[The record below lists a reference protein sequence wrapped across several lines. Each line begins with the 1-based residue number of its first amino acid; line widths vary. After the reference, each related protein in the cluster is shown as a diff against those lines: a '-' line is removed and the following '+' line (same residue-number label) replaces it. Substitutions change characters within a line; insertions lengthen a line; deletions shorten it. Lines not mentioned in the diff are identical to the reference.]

1 MKNNNK
7 VRLQSILKTVFP
19 SVEGEF
25 KEEWG
30 ANEIEEWD
38 SMGHLNLVMMIGA
51 EFEID
56 LNFEEVMAISTVG
69 DVLAIL
75 EKKNF
80 K

>member
-1 MKNNNK
+1 MINNNK

-30 ANEIEEWD
+30 PNEIEEWD
-38 SMGHLNLVMMIGA
+38 SMGLLNLVMMIGA

-56 LNFEEVMAISTVG
+56 LNFEEVMEISSVD
-69 DVLAIL
+69 DVLTIL
-75 EKKNF
+75 EKKNT
-80 K
+80 